1 MAFKSS
7 SEVLSTSHSTGN
19 TSNSLR
25 HGREIEALPT
35 PFPNFDLGPVPS
47 PLEVEAAVAA
57 LQRCISREEILMGI
71 VHFFEWFSLESMSKW
86 LQPLMN
92 SSSSSI
98 LHSRGYQLLC
108 KGFQWILTD
117 PTFKGLVISLCLDK
131 DVWNAIRNHGIVEKL
146 QELPSSGG
154 NGNTGSSKQGPDF
167 GNVILSWILQISL
180 TKIRELI
187 ENFVSL
193 LNNAFCFPGKE
204 KLKPEKKD
212 EIDEKIQSSL
222 VLSLVVMLI
231 VVVARVQIA

>member
-57 LQRCISREEILMGI
+57 LQSLLQ
-71 VHFFEWFSLESMSKW
+71 EWFSLESMSKW

-117 PTFKGLVISLCLDK
+117 PTFKV
-131 DVWNAIRNHGIVEKL
+131 
-146 QELPSSGG
+146 Q
-154 NGNTGSSKQGPDF
+154 Q
-167 GNVILSWILQISL
+167 
-180 TKIRELI
+180 
-187 ENFVSL
+187 NFL
-193 LNNAFCFPGKE
+193 
-204 KLKPEKKD
+204 
-212 EIDEKIQSSL
+212 
-222 VLSLVVMLI
+222 
-231 VVVARVQIA
+231 

>member
-57 LQRCISREEILMGI
+57 LQSLLQ
-71 VHFFEWFSLESMSKW
+71 EWFSLESMSKW